1 MVNLKLHK
9 SKIDDEIYYYLLKN
23 GEKRFM
29 YRHKYNDAR
38 GKRKEKKKS
47 SFLTD
52 KAALKALIEVKATL
66 LRGQVKQVEHSQMTV
81 SQWLDI
87 WYETYNSSWEI
98 TTRLQRKN
106 AIELQMKPLLGK
118 YKLISLDKTTYI
130 REYIN
135 VLKQKYAD
143 STVAL
148 FHRLFKIAINAAVED
163 EIIPRNRFRK
173 VSVEIDDELENVLTA
188 SELDLFL
195 EAAQEHENIT
205 NYTLILLLAFT
216 GVRKGEALGLRW
228 KHIDF
233 ENKTLTVDWTRDRHG
248 CRPPKT
254 KNSYRM
260 IPIDKLLVDQL
271 LAYQRWCVEKK
282 FSFGL
287 KVDKKNDLIFIS
299 YQDGVPIAENMPHY
313 SFNRVHKVLT
323 DQKTPVNKIS
333 PHGLRHTHATIL
345 INQGIPVKTIAKRL
359 GNTVAVILKVYSHS
373 FKEYELMAVSAF
385 GSTLTF
391 GASGATSG
399 AN

>member
-1 MVNLKLHK
+1 MKKKEEKEVQKYK
-9 SKIDDEIYYYLLKN
+9 LKN
-23 GEKRFM
+23 GEVR
-29 YRHKYNDAR
+29 YRYRYKYYDVN
-38 GKRKEKKKS
+38 GKRREKKES
-47 SFLTD
+47 SFKTE
-52 KAALKALIEVKATL
+52 KEAEKALLHVKADVL
-66 LRGQVKQVEHSQMTV
+66 NGNLKQVEHNQLTV

-98 TTRLQRKN
+98 TTRIQRKN

-118 YKLISLDKTTYI
+118 CKLISLDKTTYI
-130 REYIN
+130 RMYIN

-173 VSVEIDDELENVLTA
+173 VAVEIDDELENVLTS

-195 EAAQEHENIT
+195 QAAKEHENIT

-216 GVRKGEALGLRW
+216 GFRKGEALGLRW
-228 KHIDF
+228 KHFDF
-233 ENKTLTVDWTRDRHG
+233 ENKTLTVEWTRDRHG
-248 CRPPKT
+248 CRAPKT
-254 KNSYRM
+254 KNSYRT
-260 IPIDKLLVDQL
+260 IPIDQLLVDQL
-271 LAYQRWCVEKK
+271 HAYQRWCVETK
-282 FSFGL
+282 FSFGQKL
-287 KVDKKNDLIFIS
+287 DKKNDLIFIS
-299 YQDGVPIAENMPHY
+299 YQDGVPIAENMTFY
-313 SFNRVHKVLT
+313 SFNRVHKALT
-323 DQKTPVNKIS
+323 DQQTPVNKIS

-385 GSTLTF
+385 GSSLTF
-391 GASGATSG
+391 GASGAKSG
-399 AN
+399 AD